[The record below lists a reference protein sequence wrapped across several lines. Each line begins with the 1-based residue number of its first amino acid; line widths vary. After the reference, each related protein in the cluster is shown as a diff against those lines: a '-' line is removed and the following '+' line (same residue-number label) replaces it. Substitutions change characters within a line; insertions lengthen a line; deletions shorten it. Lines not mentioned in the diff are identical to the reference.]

1 MKNVFKQGG
10 NWKDGKGRDYTVK
23 SVSSKEF
30 GSFISN
36 GWYSNLEDCFALE
49 AEFEEVPE
57 QGSDYEAELRAK
69 IRALGGKG
77 GGRSS
82 IATLEKQL
90 KELQDGN
97 EG

>member
-10 NWKDGKGRDYTVK
+10 DWKDNQGRDYTVK
-23 SVSSKEF
+23 SVSNKEF

-49 AEFEEVPE
+49 AEYEEV
-57 QGSDYEAELRAK
+57 GSDYEAELRAK
-69 IRALGGKG
+69 IKALGGKA

-90 KELQDGN
+90 KELEDGN

>member
-10 NWKDGKGRDYTVK
+10 NWKDDKGRDYTVK
-23 SVSSKEF
+23 SVSNKEF

-57 QGSDYEAELRAK
+57 QGSDYETELRAK
-69 IRALGGKG
+69 IKALGGKA

-90 KELQDGN
+90 KGLQDGN

>member
-10 NWKDGKGRDYTVK
+10 DWKDNQDRNYTVK
-23 SVSSKEF
+23 SVSNKEF
-30 GSFISN
+30 DGYISN
-36 GWYSNLEDCFALE
+36 GWFANLEDCFALE
-49 AEFEEVPE
+49 AEYEEVD
-57 QGSDYEAELRAK
+57 SNYETELREK
-69 IRALGGKG
+69 IKALGGKA

-90 KELQDGN
+90 KELEDGN